1 MLTKRIHPSRR
12 CVDRILDAALKDGRA
27 VRAAALLREIAAF
40 KAEEHGAALKA
51 ANAGAA
57 GAAGA
62 AAGRAVAGAGAGGTV
77 Q

>member
-12 CVDRILDAALKDGRA
+12 CVDRVLDAALKDGRA

-40 KAEEHGAALKA
+40 KAEAHGAALGGAK
-51 ANAGAA
+51 AGAA
-57 GAAGA
+57 GAAG
-62 AAGRAVAGAGAGGTV
+62 AAGRAVAGAGAGGTM

>member
-62 AAGRAVAGAGAGGTV
+62 AGRAVAGAGAGGTV